1 MSQRSKLR
9 CSVTDPAIESAEG
22 AITYARL
29 EELRVNPVRGNFD
42 AAHLK
47 EVHRRIFQDLPHH
60 GPGEFRPE
68 TAGYVKARRLEA
80 TGERH
85 HVHYAPRKW
94 IDERLDTTLADVQA
108 GKALRGLDPDA
119 FARRMAKLYG
129 DLDFLHPFREGNSR
143 TLRAFTSQLTK
154 EAGYTLDWTWSGADA
169 QSRDQLYKARDKEVT
184 RRAFPGL
191 DQARAGST
199 ENRAEYEAYVFVLA
213 RYRDS
218 PELKTLVRDA
228 TYREQDLRA
237 ASTFRE
243 VAASEGFAA
252 PTNVERLQAAAAAHP
267 PLSAAFGAMRQA
279 ELFAREKFADSSQRE
294 AFFVSV
300 RERIAKDL
308 SRGKE
313 IVELVRDVDKQRER

>member
-1 MSQRSKLR
+1 MSDSHTER
-9 CSVTDPAIESAEG
+9 VEG
-22 AITYARL
+22 ALTFARVKEL
-29 EELRVNPVRGNFD
+29 ERSPVQGSFD

-47 EVHRRIFQDLPHH
+47 EVHRCIFQDLPHH
-60 GPGEFRPE
+60 GPGDFRPD
-68 TAGYVKARRLEA
+68 TPGYVKSRRLEA

-94 IDERLDTTLADVQA
+94 IDERMDATLGDVQS
-108 GKALRGLDPDA
+108 GKTLRGLDPDA
-119 FARRMAKLYG
+119 FAKRMAKLYG

-143 TLRAFTSQLTK
+143 TLRAFTSQLAK

-184 RRAFPGL
+184 QRAFPGL

-199 ENRAEYEAYVFVLA
+199 ESRAEYEAYVFVLA
-213 RYRDS
+213 RYRES
-218 PELKTLVRDA
+218 PNLQTLVREA
-228 TYREQDLRA
+228 TYREQDLKA

-243 VAASEGFAA
+243 VAGSEGFAA
-252 PTNVERLQAAAAAHP
+252 PRNVERLQAAAAAHP
-267 PLSAAFGAMRQA
+267 LLSAAFGAMRQA
-279 ELFAREKFADSSQRE
+279 ELFARERFADSSQRE
-294 AFFVSV
+294 AFFASV

-313 IVELVRDVDKQRER
+313 IVEPVRDVDKQRER